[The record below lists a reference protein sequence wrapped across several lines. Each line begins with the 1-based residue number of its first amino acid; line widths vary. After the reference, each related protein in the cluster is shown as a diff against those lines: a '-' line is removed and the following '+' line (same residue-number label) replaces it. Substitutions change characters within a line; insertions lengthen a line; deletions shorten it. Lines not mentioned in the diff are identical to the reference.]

1 MTCPDQKAGKRDHTA
16 QDAYALGRIAAL
28 PVDGEGW
35 HRPRFRADAY
45 GSQSRATFMRCV
57 GRLVAAGRLEVH
69 TPVASAQVC
78 QGYRLTDEGR
88 AWLNR
93 GEAEPASEP
102 ALNRVAE
109 PAPEPVLDSSPVST
123 SIEEEKKERPAHSQP
138 EPANLN
144 RLPEPAI
151 GLLAGLSKR
160 ERERIIVAW
169 EKIAEGIHLRGL
181 AAAAQEADRPKPR
194 RCGCGEI
201 LTDAK
206 GKYGVYQRCP
216 RPRCNQWKNPTAIK
230 DTGGPR
236 VDPARSQQER
246 QEREAAGSRRFVDLS
261 TMTPAEW
268 KAHVSR
274 VADELAAEPEKQGA

>member
-1 MTCPDQKAGKRDHTA
+1 MDCPAPRHRKHDHTA
-16 QDAYALGRIAAL
+16 QDAYALERIAAL
-28 PVDGEGW
+28 PVGEDGW
-35 HRPRFRADAY
+35 LRPRFRDELY
-45 GSQSRATFMRCV
+45 GEHSRPTFMRCV
-57 GRLVAAGRLEVH
+57 ARLAAAGYLLKS
-69 TPVASAQVC
+69 TPVASARLPEGYQV
-78 QGYRLTDEGR
+78 TEAGR
-88 AWLNR
+88 DWLNR
-93 GEAEPASEP
+93 FRSQPEP

-109 PAPEPVLDSSPVST
+109 PAPEPVLDSSPGST

-138 EPANLN
+138 EPAQLN
-144 RLPEPAI
+144 RVAEPAI

-160 ERERIIVAW
+160 ERERIIVAV

-216 RPRCNQWKNPTAIK
+216 RPRCNQWKNPTTSK